1 VYHSVSATC
10 AAAVLLCTA
19 IGARADLP
27 TAAPVD
33 GPPFPGELGA
43 VDAKWNLSF
52 DLQGKSRRLPA
63 ADLLCWGT
71 CAEPARGPIVVT
83 ADAALL
89 AADVFAAD
97 KETISADSLCFGE
110 LRLPLK
116 SLAGVVFDLPA
127 DHQQRDR
134 LLDRVARAKGT
145 SDRVVLHNGD
155 EITGLLLG
163 LEDDTVKL
171 QTDAGPIDVG
181 TERIAALILNPALRQ
196 ETPRQDIRAW
206 AGFADGSLLPA
217 EQLVLGEKSLKLT
230 TGGGQTWATSADQL
244 VYLMPLG
251 DRVTYL
257 SDLQP
262 AAYRHVPYLN
272 LSWPYRR
279 DRNVTGGRLRS
290 GGRLS
295 PKGLGMHSAAR
306 LTYLLDGQYKR
317 FQAEVGIDD
326 STAGSG
332 SVKVRVYVDGAKKYS
347 SETIRGGMA
356 PVPIS
361 VDISGTKRLDL
372 IVDFADRADEQDR
385 ADWLNARL
393 VR

>member
-1 VYHSVSATC
+1 M
-10 AAAVLLCTA
+10 LLCIA
-19 IGARADLP
+19 VGARAELP
-27 TAAPVD
+27 VAVPVD
-33 GPPFPGELGA
+33 GPPLRGELAA

-52 DLQGKSRRLPA
+52 DSQGKGRRLPA
-63 ADLLCWGT
+63 AELLCWGT
-71 CAEPARGPIVVT
+71 CAQPARGPIVVT
-83 ADAALL
+83 ADAGLL

-97 KETISADSLCFGE
+97 KETISADSPCFGE
-110 LRLPLK
+110 LKLPLK
-116 SLAGVVFDLPA
+116 SLAGVVFDPPA
-127 DHQQRDR
+127 DRQQCDR
-134 LLDRVARAKGT
+134 LLDRVARAKET
-145 SDRVVLHNGD
+145 SDRVVLHSGD
-155 EITGLLLG
+155 EITALLLG
-163 LEDDTVKL
+163 LRDDTVKL
-171 QTDAGPIDVG
+171 QTDAGPLDIGID
-181 TERIAALILNPALRQ
+181 RIAALIFNPALRQ
-196 ETPRQDIRAW
+196 QTPRQDIRAW

-217 EQLVLGEKSLKLT
+217 EQLILGEKSLKLT
-230 TGGGQTWATSADQL
+230 TGGGQTWATSAEQL

-262 AAYRHVPYLN
+262 DAYRHVPYLN
-272 LSWPYRR
+272 LSWSYRR

-290 GGRLS
+290 AGRLY

-306 LTYLLDGQYKR
+306 LTYLLNEPCKR

-332 SVKVRVYVDGAKKYS
+332 SVKVRVYIDGAKKYS

-361 VDISGTKRLDL
+361 VDLEGAKRLDL
-372 IVDFADRADEQDR
+372 IVDFAERADEQDH